1 MTTTTELSL
10 TTSSKRRRIM
20 IITGD
25 EDVLKQIRLGGM
37 TPEVEPIVVE
47 FNDATQNTSHLTAEM
62 QASVNRKKSNSRT
75 LTCVVCGGTA
85 HGYNFDAITCA
96 SCKAFFRRNA
106 YKDPEELK
114 CEGNHDCQ
122 INFALPRRCSACR
135 LIKCLNSGMRRDRL
149 LTDQQRADRRQ
160 KIEENRRVT
169 LNSPRNQSVP
179 SSPVITNHS
188 PINST
193 SSMPVT
199 RTLLTVEE
207 QQHIEN
213 IQRFYQKRIDIAAD
227 NGLPWNPSMA
237 GTSLLQCINCSS
249 VTALRLLSFFKQIPD
264 FVQLNIDDKMT
275 LIKYNLIPIFIL
287 NASLCYKLDA
297 EQFIEADSD
306 APCDAKDIQ
315 KYHGIDLSLKLKKI
329 VSALCKIGQF
339 DERIIQLSLVI
350 LLYTKGFSTM
360 KSENEP
366 ILNDG
371 MTVFRVQ
378 SYYTELLWKYLEMNH
393 GSNKA
398 LRIFNT
404 LVSHFVAIQ
413 NLNRALYNNLQDTLS
428 PLDIE
433 HMLPI
438 MKTLLLFS

>member
-62 QASVNRKKSNSRT
+62 QASVNQKKSNSRT

-179 SSPVITNHS
+179 S
-188 PINST
+188 
-193 SSMPVT
+193 
-199 RTLLTVEE
+199 
-207 QQHIEN
+207 
-213 IQRFYQKRIDIAAD
+213 
-227 NGLPWNPSMA
+227 
-237 GTSLLQCINCSS
+237 
-249 VTALRLLSFFKQIPD
+249 QIPD

-378 SYYTELLWKYLEMNH
+378 SYYAELLWKYLEMNH